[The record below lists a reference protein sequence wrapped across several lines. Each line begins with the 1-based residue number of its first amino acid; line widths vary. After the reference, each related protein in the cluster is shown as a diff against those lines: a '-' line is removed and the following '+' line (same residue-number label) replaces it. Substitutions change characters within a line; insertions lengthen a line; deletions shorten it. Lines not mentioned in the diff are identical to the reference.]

1 MHIKD
6 LEQCLALNNLLLLLL
21 LSEYINSS
29 NSVQEVYKLSV
40 ILADFGEEAQTAT
53 YSILW
58 LISSS

>member
-53 YSILW
+53 YSIL
-58 LISSS
+58 